1 MQDYS
6 FAADLLATFRA
17 SPDFIKALL
26 VLVPPLFTL
35 ALLKLL
41 LLRRVRRSR
50 CVTVFGKPIAPVG
63 SGQMV
68 PLRVIDALAEREAE
82 PMEPRGKRQIPIDI
96 S

>member
-1 MQDYS
+1 MEDYS

-41 LLRRVRRSR
+41 LSGRKGRLDRGRALMEVVDVPPDTEQSVPR
-50 CVTVFGKPIAPVG
+50 FILQGPLLDQPKFQQQIA
-63 SGQMV
+63 
-68 PLRVIDALAEREAE
+68 LKD
-82 PMEPRGKRQIPIDI
+82 
-96 S
+96 